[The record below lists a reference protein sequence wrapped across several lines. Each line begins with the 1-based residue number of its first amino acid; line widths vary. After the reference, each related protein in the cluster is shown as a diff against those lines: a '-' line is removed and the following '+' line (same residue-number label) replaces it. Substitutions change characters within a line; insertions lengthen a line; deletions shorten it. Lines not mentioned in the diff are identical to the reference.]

1 MKLWQ
6 TRRHWEKFARTDPM
20 WAVLAH
26 EDKTGNRWKPADFF
40 ATGRTTIDA
49 EIARVRA
56 CYPELQRGR
65 ALDFGCGIGRLSQ
78 ALAVHFDEV
87 TGIDISAGMIA
98 LAQQYNSA
106 GPRVTYLHNHQP
118 DLTLLGETR
127 FDFVYSLITLQHIAP
142 DYAQRYIGEFVRVL
156 APGGAVFF
164 QIPAASR
171 VPPRPAPSGPTKLL
185 WHLLNRSLAMEPVM
199 QMHTLPRETVLATL
213 RAAGAEVLEV
223 FRYDAAGTEFESYGY
238 LARKP
243 QG

>member
-1 MKLWQ
+1 
-6 TRRHWEKFARTDPM
+6 M

-26 EDKTGNRWKPADFF
+26 ADKAGKRWEPADFF
-40 ATGRTTIDA
+40 ATGRATIDA

-56 CYPELQRGR
+56 RYPELPRGR
-65 ALDFGCGIGRLSQ
+65 ALDFGCGVGRLSQ
-78 ALAVHFDEV
+78 ALAAHFDEV

-98 LAQQYNSA
+98 LARQHNSA
-106 GPRVTYLHNHQP
+106 GPRVTYLHNHRP
-118 DLTLLGETR
+118 DLALVNGTQ

-142 DYAQRYIGEFVRVL
+142 DYARRYIAEFVRVL
-156 APGGAVFF
+156 APGGAVLF

-171 VPPRPAPSGPTKLL
+171 VPPRRAPSGPTKLL
-185 WHLLNRSLAMEPVM
+185 WHVLNRSLAMEPVM

-213 RAAGAEVLEV
+213 REAGAEVLDV
-223 FRYDAAGTEFESYGY
+223 FRYDAAGAEFESYGY